1 MRLCLIDRLIGNNV
15 FLGVA
20 GINLKKCLIEISF
33 ADDKYDRPILEAWHI
48 GLGNI
53 SSSDMKQK
61 LFSNKSLE
69 EEVAS

>member
-1 MRLCLIDRLIGNNV
+1 M

-48 GLGNI
+48 GLGN
-53 SSSDMKQK
+53 
-61 LFSNKSLE
+61 KSHHE
-69 EEVAS
+69 QEYVK